1 MARRFAMARQRT
13 LRLVLRKRAL
23 YLMMIPG
30 IAFLFAFNYMPMYGA
45 IIAFKDFQVKKGM
58 RKAMSFRSRS
68 SVRLPIRSITPSAA
82 AMICRI

>member
-1 MARRFAMARQRT
+1 MARPFAMARQRT

-45 IIAFKDFQVKKGM
+45 IIAF
-58 RKAMSFRSRS
+58 
-68 SVRLPIRSITPSAA
+68 RLRLHEPSDIMALSQ
-82 AMICRI
+82 